1 VIGAGIEY
9 GFTPNWSAKVEY
21 LHFNFGNTLDYT
33 VFNAVGTPFRFNQN
47 LTVET
52 AKVGV
57 NYRFGGPLVAR
68 Y

>member
-1 VIGAGIEY
+1 L
-9 GFTPNWSAKVEY
+9 N
-21 LHFNFGNTLDYT
+21 YT